1 VLAAFD
7 VDRADPCLVA
17 QAISR
22 ACEGRAHLTLI
33 WTWRPT
39 RFLGFTAIG
48 GDDPAAPLERHEH
61 EAAERLHNCLKE
73 VPHDICVRA
82 LLLRGSLATHLIKE
96 LRTKHYD
103 ELILAQPLRARTV
116 ARVRRIAPDLNV
128 LFV

>member
-1 VLAAFD
+1 M
-7 VDRADPCLVA
+7 
-17 QAISR
+17 
-22 ACEGRAHLTLI
+22 

-39 RFLGFTAIG
+39 LSLGFTAVG
-48 GDDPAAPLERHEH
+48 GDDPAALLKRHEH
-61 EAAERLHNCLKE
+61 EAAERFHNCLRE
-73 VPHDICVRA
+73 VRHDICVRA

-96 LRTKHYD
+96 LGTRHYD